1 MAVGLHKPEVIRRV
15 TQQHTIDQ
23 HTAVWVT
30 DELVSTTPDSLFAN
44 IATEDPVQK
53 PFGVRTT
60 DIPGVLASVQNA
72 DTPAQQPVFLLGG
85 GIVETHRHQA
95 AVIDTVFGAALA
107 FLFMKGVTY
116 QSEVP
121 ALSGKGRNKNAI
133 IVFFDRHGFPIGQIN
148 HSRRIPSNLCAAFR
162 SYRNSLH
169 FKLEGVARASQGAP
183 HVRRRG
189 VVIAETFRGL
199 PKVATHHVFKFLP
212 LDFEVGVKG
221 VVIVDA
227 DR

>member
-1 MAVGLHKPEVIRRV
+1 VGDQPRKQIAVGLHKPEVIRRV

-23 HTAVWVT
+23 HAAVGVT

-60 DIPGVLASVQNA
+60 DIPDVLASVQNA

-121 ALSGKGRNKNAI
+121 ALSGKGRNENAI
-133 IVFFDRHGFPIGQIN
+133 IVFFDRHG
-148 HSRRIPSNLCAAFR
+148 L
-162 SYRNSLH
+162 Y
-169 FKLEGVARASQGAP
+169 
-183 HVRRRG
+183 
-189 VVIAETFRGL
+189 
-199 PKVATHHVFKFLP
+199 VF
-212 LDFEVGVKG
+212 
-221 VVIVDA
+221 
-227 DR
+227 